1 MGGLHPLRFLA
12 YSLRIIIRNFRNFR
26 NFRDFRDFR
35 ANSANFTKFTKFL
48 VILVYRYTGIR
59 RYVRYAVGTCGAR
72 GQHEAGL

>member
-12 YSLRIIIRNFRNFR
+12 YSLRIIIRN
-26 NFRDFRDFR
+26 FRDFR

>member
-12 YSLRIIIRNFRNFR
+12 YSLRIIIRNFR

-59 RYVRYAVGTCGAR
+59 RYVR
-72 GQHEAGL
+72 

>member
-1 MGGLHPLRFLA
+1 MGGLLILCGFWRI
-12 YSLRIIIRNFRNFR
+12 LRIIIRD
-26 NFRDFRDFR
+26 FRDFRDFR

>member
-1 MGGLHPLRFLA
+1 MGGLLILCGFWRI
-12 YSLRIIIRNFRNFR
+12 LRIIIRNFRNFR
-26 NFRDFRDFR
+26 DFR
-35 ANSANFTKFTKFL
+35 ANFTNFTKFTKFL

>member
-12 YSLRIIIRNFRNFR
+12 YSLRIIIRNFR
-26 NFRDFRDFR
+26 DFRDFR
-35 ANSANFTKFTKFL
+35 ANFTNFTKFTKFL

>member
-12 YSLRIIIRNFRNFR
+12 YSLRIIIR